1 MTEVLHLSD
10 FRRPGGRR
18 VYFDRTELTRLLQLY
33 SQRVARGEWRDY
45 AIDHTPGAAL
55 FSVFRHS
62 YDRPLF
68 AVSKSTGSGGRPVE
82 YALVVGR
89 RKVRRASS
97 LVDLL
102 DAFERSPELLT
113 DG

>member
-18 VYFDRTELTRLLQLY
+18 VYFDRSELGRLLQLY
-33 SQRVARGEWRDY
+33 SSRVARGEWRDY

-62 YDRPLF
+62 HDRPLF
-68 AVSKSTGSGGRPVE
+68 AVTKSVGAGGRAVE
-82 YALVVGR
+82 YALMVGR
-89 RKVRRASS
+89 RKVRRSAS

-102 DAFERSPELLT
+102 DAFERSPELVT